1 MSDYSYPRNLSHWR
15 SIYTQVLR
23 DHPQCFVDLA
33 HTLGV
38 EDFEDIDLTL
48 PEKLNDLRVEAKDF
62 EDMWEQEKER
72 ALAAENDAEHWQKVA
87 NVLEQDLQQLRNI
100 IKRNPDWA
108 KEVG

>member
-15 SIYTQVLR
+15 SIYAQVLR

-48 PEKLNDLRVEAKDF
+48 PEKLNDLQVDAKDF
-62 EDMWEQEKER
+62 EDMWEAEKDR
-72 ALAAENDAEHWQKVA
+72 AEAAENDAEHWQKVA
-87 NVLEQDLQQLRNI
+87 SVLELRVRELESV
-100 IKRNPDWA
+100 K
-108 KEVG
+108 KTEVN